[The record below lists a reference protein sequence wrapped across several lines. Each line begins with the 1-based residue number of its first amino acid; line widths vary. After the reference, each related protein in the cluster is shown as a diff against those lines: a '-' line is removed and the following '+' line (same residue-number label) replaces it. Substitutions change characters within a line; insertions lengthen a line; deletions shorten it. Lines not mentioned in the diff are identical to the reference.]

1 MKANEL
7 DRKFD
12 DNQESI
18 LEHFDLSKAERVNIK
33 QKKENINLDMP
44 SWMVQSL
51 DEEAARLGIA
61 REAVIKTWLA
71 DRIKEQGA
79 R

>member
-18 LEHFDLSKAERVNIK
+18 LEYFDLSKAERVNIK
-33 QKKENINLDMP
+33 SKNINLDLP
-44 SWMVQSL
+44 SWMVHSL
-51 DEEAARLGIA
+51 DEEAARLGIP

-71 DRIKEQGA
+71 ERIEEQSA